1 MIFVELMMTCFQGLR
16 LGSEQTSG
24 HTSGDELETTTSSDI
39 EIISSPNGDG
49 SSTASRQSPA
59 KHLQRVSHGPELLKF
74 SGKIKGK

>member
-1 MIFVELMMTCFQGLR
+1 MTGFQGLR

-59 KHLQRVSHGPELLKF
+59 KHLQRVSHGPVDLLKF